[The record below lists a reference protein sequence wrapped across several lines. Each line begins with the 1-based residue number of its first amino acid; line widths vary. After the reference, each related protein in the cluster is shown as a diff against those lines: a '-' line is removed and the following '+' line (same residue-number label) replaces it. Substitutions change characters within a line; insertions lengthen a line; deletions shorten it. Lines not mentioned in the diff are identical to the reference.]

1 MPADRSNPL
10 AAALQS
16 ARILVV
22 DDEVISRNVIVAQL
36 RHEGYEIVTAAS
48 GEEALDQ
55 VGHQHPDLILL
66 DVTMSGISGFDVVE
80 ILKSDAR
87 TAAIPVIMLTALSD
101 GESRITALS
110 NGAEEILTKP
120 IARSELLMRVR
131 NLLKLKKLQDGLAD
145 YNSLL
150 ENRVAEG
157 TMALEDANL
166 QLTAAHEHLL
176 QSEKMAAIGQLA
188 AGVAHEINNP
198 IGFVGSNL
206 RTLKDYIA
214 ALLEL
219 VSVYE
224 QGDSL
229 MADDT
234 ALAQRIRELRRA
246 VDIDFLRED
255 APALINE
262 SIEGTERVQRIVQ
275 DLRDFSR
282 LENPDWQGADLHAG
296 LEATLNIVSNDVR
309 FKADIVRELG
319 DIPAVEC
326 LPFQINQVFL
336 NILLNAAQ
344 SITGRGTI
352 TLRSG
357 RVTDEVWIS
366 ITDTGQGIPPERMAR
381 IFDPFYTT
389 KPVGQG
395 TGLGLS
401 VSYGIVKKHGGRID
415 VQSQTGAGATFTIRL
430 PIKRPAA
437 A

>member
-1 MPADRSNPL
+1 MKPMSESGADRPASDEQ
-10 AAALQS
+10 AFRDEI
-16 ARILVV
+16 ARL
-22 DDEVISRNVIVAQL
+22 NK
-36 RHEGYEIVTAAS
+36 IVTALMNRAERSAS
-48 GEEALDQ
+48 NQRSDFGMFQTTLMLESQVRERTEALEESLHENEKINRALHNAKAQ
-55 VGHQHPDLILL
+55 MEIEMEERKRALVALEHEQKEQRILI
-66 DVTMSGISGFDVVE
+66 
-80 ILKSDAR
+80 
-87 TAAIPVIMLTALSD
+87 
-101 GESRITALS
+101 
-110 NGAEEILTKP
+110 
-120 IARSELLMRVR
+120 
-131 NLLKLKKLQDGLAD
+131 KK
-145 YNSLL
+145 
-150 ENRVAEG
+150 
-157 TMALEDANL
+157 LEDAHH
-166 QLTAAHEHLL
+166 QLL
-176 QSEKMAAIGQLA
+176 QSEKMASIGQLA

>member
-1 MPADRSNPL
+1 MSESGADRPASDEQ
-10 AAALQS
+10 AFRDEI
-16 ARILVV
+16 ARL
-22 DDEVISRNVIVAQL
+22 NK
-36 RHEGYEIVTAAS
+36 IVTALMNRAERSAS
-48 GEEALDQ
+48 NQRSDFGMFQTTLMLESQVRERTEALEESLHENEKINRALHNAKAQ
-55 VGHQHPDLILL
+55 MEIEMEERKRALVALEHEQKEQRILI
-66 DVTMSGISGFDVVE
+66 
-80 ILKSDAR
+80 
-87 TAAIPVIMLTALSD
+87 
-101 GESRITALS
+101 
-110 NGAEEILTKP
+110 
-120 IARSELLMRVR
+120 
-131 NLLKLKKLQDGLAD
+131 KK
-145 YNSLL
+145 
-150 ENRVAEG
+150 
-157 TMALEDANL
+157 LEDAHH
-166 QLTAAHEHLL
+166 QLL
-176 QSEKMAAIGQLA
+176 QSEKMASIGQLA

-401 VSYGIVKKHGGRID
+401 VSYGIVKKHGGRVD
-415 VQSQTGAGATFTIRL
+415 GQSQTGAGTTFTIPL

>member
-1 MPADRSNPL
+1 MKPMSESGADRPASDEQ
-10 AAALQS
+10 AFRDEI
-16 ARILVV
+16 ARL
-22 DDEVISRNVIVAQL
+22 NK
-36 RHEGYEIVTAAS
+36 IVTALMNRAERSAS
-48 GEEALDQ
+48 NQRSDFGMFQTTLMLESQVRERTEALEESLHENEKINRALHNAKAQ
-55 VGHQHPDLILL
+55 MEIEMEERKRTLVALEHEQKEQRILI
-66 DVTMSGISGFDVVE
+66 
-80 ILKSDAR
+80 
-87 TAAIPVIMLTALSD
+87 
-101 GESRITALS
+101 
-110 NGAEEILTKP
+110 
-120 IARSELLMRVR
+120 
-131 NLLKLKKLQDGLAD
+131 KK
-145 YNSLL
+145 
-150 ENRVAEG
+150 
-157 TMALEDANL
+157 LEDAHH
-166 QLTAAHEHLL
+166 QLL
-176 QSEKMAAIGQLA
+176 QSEKMASIGQLA

>member
-1 MPADRSNPL
+1 M
-10 AAALQS
+10 
-16 ARILVV
+16 
-22 DDEVISRNVIVAQL
+22 
-36 RHEGYEIVTAAS
+36 
-48 GEEALDQ
+48 
-55 VGHQHPDLILL
+55 
-66 DVTMSGISGFDVVE
+66 
-80 ILKSDAR
+80 
-87 TAAIPVIMLTALSD
+87 
-101 GESRITALS
+101 
-110 NGAEEILTKP
+110 
-120 IARSELLMRVR
+120 
-131 NLLKLKKLQDGLAD
+131 
-145 YNSLL
+145 
-150 ENRVAEG
+150 
-157 TMALEDANL
+157 
-166 QLTAAHEHLL
+166 
-176 QSEKMAAIGQLA
+176 
-188 AGVAHEINNP
+188 
-198 IGFVGSNL
+198 
-206 RTLKDYIA
+206 
-214 ALLEL
+214 LEL

-415 VQSQTGAGATFTIRL
+415 VQSQTGAGTTFTIRL

>member
-1 MPADRSNPL
+1 MSESGADRPASDEQ
-10 AAALQS
+10 AFRDEI
-16 ARILVV
+16 ARL
-22 DDEVISRNVIVAQL
+22 NK
-36 RHEGYEIVTAAS
+36 IVTALMNRAERSAS
-48 GEEALDQ
+48 NQRSDFGMFQTTLMLESQVRERTEALEESLHENEKINRALHNAKAQ
-55 VGHQHPDLILL
+55 MEIEMEERKRALVALEHEQKEQRILI
-66 DVTMSGISGFDVVE
+66 
-80 ILKSDAR
+80 
-87 TAAIPVIMLTALSD
+87 
-101 GESRITALS
+101 
-110 NGAEEILTKP
+110 
-120 IARSELLMRVR
+120 
-131 NLLKLKKLQDGLAD
+131 KK
-145 YNSLL
+145 
-150 ENRVAEG
+150 
-157 TMALEDANL
+157 LEDAHH
-166 QLTAAHEHLL
+166 QLL
-176 QSEKMAAIGQLA
+176 QSEKMASIGQLA

>member
-1 MPADRSNPL
+1 MSESGADRPASDEQ
-10 AAALQS
+10 AFRDEI
-16 ARILVV
+16 ARL
-22 DDEVISRNVIVAQL
+22 NK
-36 RHEGYEIVTAAS
+36 IVTALMNRAERSAS
-48 GEEALDQ
+48 NQRSDFGMFQTTLMLESQVRERTEALEESLHENEKINRALHNAKAQ
-55 VGHQHPDLILL
+55 MEIEMEERKRALVALEHEQKEQRILI
-66 DVTMSGISGFDVVE
+66 
-80 ILKSDAR
+80 
-87 TAAIPVIMLTALSD
+87 
-101 GESRITALS
+101 
-110 NGAEEILTKP
+110 
-120 IARSELLMRVR
+120 
-131 NLLKLKKLQDGLAD
+131 KK
-145 YNSLL
+145 
-150 ENRVAEG
+150 
-157 TMALEDANL
+157 LEDAHH
-166 QLTAAHEHLL
+166 QLL
-176 QSEKMAAIGQLA
+176 QSEKMASIGQLA

-389 KPVGQG
+389 KAVGQG

-401 VSYGIVKKHGGRID
+401 VSYGIVKKHGGRVD
-415 VQSQTGAGATFTIRL
+415 VQSQTGAGTTFTIRL

>member
-1 MPADRSNPL
+1 MPESGADRPASDEQ
-10 AAALQS
+10 AFRDEI
-16 ARILVV
+16 ARL
-22 DDEVISRNVIVAQL
+22 NK
-36 RHEGYEIVTAAS
+36 IVTALMNRAERSAS
-48 GEEALDQ
+48 NQRSDFGMFQTTLMLESQVRERTEALEESLHENEKINRALHNAKAQ
-55 VGHQHPDLILL
+55 MEIEMEERKRALVALEHEQKEQRILI
-66 DVTMSGISGFDVVE
+66 
-80 ILKSDAR
+80 
-87 TAAIPVIMLTALSD
+87 
-101 GESRITALS
+101 
-110 NGAEEILTKP
+110 
-120 IARSELLMRVR
+120 
-131 NLLKLKKLQDGLAD
+131 KK
-145 YNSLL
+145 
-150 ENRVAEG
+150 
-157 TMALEDANL
+157 LEDAHH
-166 QLTAAHEHLL
+166 QLL
-176 QSEKMAAIGQLA
+176 QSEKMASIGQLA

-415 VQSQTGAGATFTIRL
+415 VQSQTGAGTTFTIRIS
-430 PIKRPAA
+430 IKRPAA

>member
-1 MPADRSNPL
+1 MSESGADRPASDEQ
-10 AAALQS
+10 AFRDEI
-16 ARILVV
+16 ARL
-22 DDEVISRNVIVAQL
+22 NK
-36 RHEGYEIVTAAS
+36 IVTALMNRAERSAS
-48 GEEALDQ
+48 NQRSDFGMFQTTLMLESQVRERTEALEESLHENEKINRALHNAKAQ
-55 VGHQHPDLILL
+55 MEIEMEERKRTLVALEHEQKEQRILI
-66 DVTMSGISGFDVVE
+66 
-80 ILKSDAR
+80 
-87 TAAIPVIMLTALSD
+87 
-101 GESRITALS
+101 
-110 NGAEEILTKP
+110 
-120 IARSELLMRVR
+120 
-131 NLLKLKKLQDGLAD
+131 KK
-145 YNSLL
+145 
-150 ENRVAEG
+150 
-157 TMALEDANL
+157 LEDAHH
-166 QLTAAHEHLL
+166 QLL
-176 QSEKMAAIGQLA
+176 QSEKMASIGQLA